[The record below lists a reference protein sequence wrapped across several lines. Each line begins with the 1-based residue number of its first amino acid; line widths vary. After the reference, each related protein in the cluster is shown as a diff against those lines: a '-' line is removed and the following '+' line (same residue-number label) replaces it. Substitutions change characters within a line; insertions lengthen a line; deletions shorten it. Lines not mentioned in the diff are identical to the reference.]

1 MVKGRIIKEGNMKEK
16 WKLFREGKDWEEIDN
31 AGTASIKRI
40 LKI

>member
-1 MVKGRIIKEGNMKEK
+1 MKEK